1 MPDFVVGTFTGVMA
15 PAGTPSAIV
24 AKLNG
29 AINAVLLHEETRAML
44 ENLGSSVRPGTV
56 EGFGAFL
63 AAEQRK
69 WEEFATL
76 AGIKGE

>member
-1 MPDFVVGTFTGVMA
+1 MA
-15 PAGTPSAIV
+15 PAGTPPAIV

-29 AINAVLLHEETRAML
+29 AINAVLAHAETRATL

-56 EGFGAFL
+56 EEFATFL

-69 WEEFATL
+69 WEEVAAL
-76 AGIKGE
+76 AGIRGE